1 MEERGK
7 SELKGLEMEADLMN
21 EVDEVGVT
29 GLVGFEDEGSELPS
43 LVRFFLRNP
52 REGMG
57 QTESGQWVRESNR
70 RGGEGGEGGVGEWS
84 KKRGEGDKRRRRRR
98 QKQSEWRGSGLRES
112 SCRSHRFPDAVVG

>member
-57 QTESGQWVRESNR
+57 QTVSGQWVRESNR
-70 RGGEGGEGGVGEWS
+70 RGGEGGGCGRVVEEAGREVTREDGGGRSRVEGIRIEGELLQIAPFSGYGRWIVG
-84 KKRGEGDKRRRRRR
+84 
-98 QKQSEWRGSGLRES
+98 
-112 SCRSHRFPDAVVG
+112 

>member
-57 QTESGQWVRESNR
+57 QTVSGQWVRESNR
-70 RGGEGGEGGVGEWS
+70 RGGEGRGVWESGRRSGE
-84 KKRGEGDKRRRRRR
+84 RGDKRRRRR
-98 QKQSEWRGSGLRES
+98 QKQSGGD
-112 SCRSHRFPDAVVG
+112 PD